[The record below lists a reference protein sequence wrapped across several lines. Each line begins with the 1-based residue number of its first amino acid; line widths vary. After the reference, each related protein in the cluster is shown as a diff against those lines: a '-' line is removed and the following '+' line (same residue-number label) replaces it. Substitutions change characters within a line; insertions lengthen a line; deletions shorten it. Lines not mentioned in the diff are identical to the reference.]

1 MTRLK
6 AELAKRGIIY
16 EADYYNIVMRGP
28 EYDCSAKLVDVT
40 SDFIITIFYSAVLD
54 PMLNIYDR
62 RTFELIAQQD
72 VRPDYMFFGDKSKNP
87 WGVAVMVYGDGELTG
102 YYKQPK

>member
-16 EADYYNIVMRGP
+16 EADEYAMMKGA
-28 EYDCSAKLVDVT
+28 EYDMCQKLVDIVG
-40 SDFIITIFYSAVLD
+40 DYIITIWYSAVLD

-62 RTFELIAQQD
+62 RTFEFIAQQD
-72 VRPDYMFFGDKSKNP
+72 LRPDYMLFGHKSKNP
-87 WGVAVMVYGDGELTG
+87 WGVAVMEYEDGELTG

>member
-16 EADYYNIVMRGP
+16 EADEYDIIMRGA
-28 EYDCSAKLVDVT
+28 EYDCSTKLVDVT
-40 SDFIITIFYSAVLD
+40 NDFIITVFYSAVLD

-62 RTFELIAQQD
+62 RTFKLIGQQD
-72 VRPDYMFFGDKSKNP
+72 LRPDYMFFGHKSKNP
-87 WGVAVMVYGDGELTG
+87 WGVAVMEYEDGELTG